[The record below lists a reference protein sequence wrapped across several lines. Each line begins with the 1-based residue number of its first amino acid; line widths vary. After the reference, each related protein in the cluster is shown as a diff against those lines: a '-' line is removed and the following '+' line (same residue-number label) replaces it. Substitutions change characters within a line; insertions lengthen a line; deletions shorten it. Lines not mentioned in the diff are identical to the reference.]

1 MKKAVLL
8 FLFAGAVV
16 PAIGQ
21 QIDLPGGASKTPA
34 PSPAPPAANAPK
46 PKVDETALRYFAA
59 QGDTRRLEAEM
70 ARLRALY
77 PDWTPPTDLFG
88 PVTRSDPELERM
100 WQLYADGKY
109 GDVRSA
115 IAARQAADPSWV
127 VPPELIAR
135 LDEGEAR
142 RRIVNASDAQQWS
155 TVLRVATDTP
165 GVLTCANVDT
175 LWRVGEAFVKTNAP
189 DRAQDVYSYVLNN
202 CTDAGE
208 RLATMQKAIQLLDEP
223 RVAALMKLER
233 PGPDGKGEF
242 AVLRD
247 DLVRARMGRAAQD
260 EKQTVPADDIAT
272 MERLAKAGTTADDPL
287 LLGWYLYRH
296 GEPARALDWFKT
308 ALDRN
313 GGAKAAEGYV
323 LTLMSGGR
331 ALEAEPIAYQW
342 RDSSPENRKAYL
354 DVVVSLLAADPPPR
368 LDPAIL
374 TRFAPVVT
382 ADRYV
387 SGAQALGWYAYNTGQ
402 LRSAYDWFRTAV
414 DWAPDDEASAYGLG
428 VASLRLR
435 DRATLNAVVGRW
447 RERSQRILAL
457 VSPDARRRLEQQGN
471 PAAPPAR
478 QQPAAQPLPPLATT
492 PAAPAVPGTPAAP
505 TSSRMPAPLPP
516 PAAEAPAPRSRA
528 AAMPTELAP
537 ERDETAAPVSKSAP
551 EDYGSARERASS
563 GTGAAAALNAKR
575 YGRCVAMTDTG
586 FRAGRLAPADAVA
599 RGWCLMELQ
608 RPMEAAA
615 AFDLA
620 IKYGSGQTA
629 EDAAYGKS
637 LAYLRKGMTNAAQVA
652 AIEAPQDPR
661 RSTQLSADILAQ
673 RAQAAYND
681 ERYVEAI
688 IALDER
694 SRLVPEQQDLMMLR
708 GWSYYHLRDLQSAD
722 RIFKALA
729 ATGNPDA
736 QAGISAILALT
747 RKMRDG

>member
-1 MKKAVLL
+1 MSLKKAVLL
-8 FLFAGAVV
+8 FLLGGAVV

-21 QIDLPGGASKTPA
+21 QIDLPGTARTPT
-34 PSPAPPAANAPK
+34 SPANSPAANATR
-46 PKVDETALRYFAA
+46 PKVDETALRYFAS
-59 QGDTRRLEAEM
+59 QGDTRRLEAET

-115 IAARQAADPSWV
+115 IAARQASEPSWV
-127 VPPELIAR
+127 VPPELLAR

-142 RRIVNASDAQQWS
+142 RRIVNASDAQQWG
-155 TVLRVATDTP
+155 TVLRVATETP
-165 GVLTCANVDT
+165 GVLTCANLDV
-175 LWRVGEAFVKTNAP
+175 LWRVAEAFGKTNAP
-189 DRAQDVYSYVLNN
+189 DRAQDVYGYVLNT
-202 CTDAGE
+202 CTDTGE
-208 RLATMQKAIQLLDEP
+208 RVATLQKAIQLLDEQ
-223 RVAALMKLER
+223 RVAVLMKLER
-233 PGPDGKGEF
+233 PGPDGQGEF

-260 EKQTVPADDIAT
+260 EKQIVPADDIAT
-272 MERLAKAGTTADDPL
+272 MERLAKAGTTPDDAL

-296 GEPARALDWFKT
+296 NEPARALDWFKI

-331 ALEAEPIAYQW
+331 ALEAEPVAYQW
-342 RDSSPENRKAYL
+342 RDSTPENRKAYL

-368 LDPAIL
+368 LDAGIL
-374 TRFAPVVT
+374 ARFSPVVI
-382 ADRYV
+382 ADKYV
-387 SGAQALGWYAYNTGQ
+387 SGAQAIGWYAYNTGQ
-402 LRSAYDWFRTAV
+402 LRTAATWFRTAV
-414 DWAPDDEASAYGLG
+414 DWAPDDEPSAYGLG
-428 VASLRLR
+428 VTSLRLK
-435 DRATLNAVVGRW
+435 DKATLDAIVARW
-447 RERSQRILAL
+447 RARSERILAL
-457 VSPDARRRLEQQGN
+457 VSPDVRRRLERQG
-471 PAAPPAR
+471 
-478 QQPAAQPLPPLATT
+478 
-492 PAAPAVPGTPAAP
+492 GTPAAGLVP
-505 TSSRMPAPLPP
+505 QPAMQQALPPLSPVAPVASRNAPLPP
-516 PAAEAPAPRSRA
+516 IDPVPAAASAPRPRVA
-528 AAMPTELAP
+528 AAPVELAP
-537 ERDETAAPVSKSAP
+537 EVDDYAAPISKS
-551 EDYGSARERASS
+551 ERRSYGGSPGGSTSS
-563 GTGAAAALNAKR
+563 TGAAAALNSKR
-575 YGRCVAMTDTG
+575 FGQCVAITDAG
-586 FRAGRLAPADAVA
+586 FRAGRLAPTDALA
-599 RGWCLMELQ
+599 RGWCLMELL

-620 IKYGSGQTA
+620 IKYGSGKTA

-736 QAGISAILALT
+736 QAGVSAILALT
-747 RKMRDG
+747 KKVRDG

>member
-1 MKKAVLL
+1 MSLKRAVLL
-8 FLFAGAVV
+8 FLIGGAVV

-21 QIDLPGGASKTPA
+21 QVDLPGSATAPPPTS
-34 PSPAPPAANAPK
+34 PSPSTSAPK

-59 QGDTRRLEAEM
+59 QGDTRRLEAET

-77 PDWTPPTDLFG
+77 PDWTPPADLFG

-115 IAARQAADPSWV
+115 IAARQTAEPSWV
-127 VPPELIAR
+127 VPPELLAR

-142 RRIVNASDAQQWS
+142 RRIVNASDAQQWNS
-155 TVLRVATDTP
+155 VLRVATETP
-165 GVLTCANVDT
+165 GVLTCANVDV
-175 LWRVGEAFVKTNAP
+175 LWRVAEAFAKTNAAA
-189 DRAQDVYSYVLNN
+189 RAYDVYLYVLNN
-202 CTDAGE
+202 CADSGE
-208 RLATMQKAIQLLDEP
+208 RVATMQKAIQLLDED
-223 RVAALMKLER
+223 RVSALMKLER
-233 PGPDGKGEF
+233 TGPDGQGEF
-242 AVLRD
+242 APLRD

-260 EKQTVPADDIAT
+260 EKITVPAADIAT
-272 MERLAKAGTTADDPL
+272 MERLAKASTTPDDAL

-296 GEPARALDWFKT
+296 NEPGRALDWFKI

-323 LTLMSGGR
+323 LTLMAGGR

-342 RDSSPENRKAYL
+342 RESSPENRKAYL
-354 DVVVSLLAADPPPR
+354 DVVVSMLTTEPPPR
-368 LDPAIL
+368 LDAGIL
-374 TRFAPVVT
+374 TRFSPVVT
-382 ADRYV
+382 AEKYV
-387 SGAQALGWYAYNTGQ
+387 SGAQAIGWYAYNTGQ
-402 LRSAYDWFRTAV
+402 LRTAATWFRTAV
-414 DWAPDDEASAYGLG
+414 DWAPEDEAAAYGLG
-428 VASLRLR
+428 VTSLRLK
-435 DRATLNAVVGRW
+435 DKATLDAVVRRW
-447 RERSQRILAL
+447 RARSERILAL
-457 VSPDARRRLEQQGN
+457 VSPEVRRRLERQGG
-471 PAAPPAR
+471 AAAAGLVQPPLT
-478 QQPAAQPLPPLATT
+478 QPLPPLPRNPPPSRAG
-492 PAAPAVPGTPAAP
+492 AAGTDALP
-505 TSSRMPAPLPP
+505 TSGATGVEPFEDPLD
-516 PAAEAPAPRSRA
+516 
-528 AAMPTELAP
+528 LAP
-537 ERDETAAPVSKSAP
+537 DVAGYEAPVSKGRAPASA
-551 EDYGSARERASS
+551 ERSVAR
-563 GTGAAAALNAKR
+563 TGAAAALQAKR
-575 YGRCVAMTDTG
+575 FGQCVAVTEAG
-586 FRAGRLAPADAVA
+586 FRSGRLSPEEAVA
-599 RGWCLMELQ
+599 RGWCLMELE

-620 IKYGSGQTA
+620 IRFGSGKAA

-688 IALDER
+688 LALDER

-708 GWSYYHLRDLQSAD
+708 GWSYFHLRDFQSAD

-736 QAGISAILALT
+736 QAGIAAILSIT
-747 RKMRDG
+747 KKMRDG

>member
-1 MKKAVLL
+1 MSLKKAVLL
-8 FLFAGAVV
+8 FLLGGAVV

-21 QIDLPGGASKTPA
+21 QIDLPGTTKTPA
-34 PSPAPPAANAPK
+34 TPSAANKPK
-46 PKVDETALRYFAA
+46 RKVDETALRYFAA
-59 QGDTRRLEAEM
+59 QGDTRRLEAET

-88 PVTRSDPELERM
+88 PVTRTDPELERL

-115 IAARQAADPSWV
+115 IATRQASDPTWV
-127 VPPELIAR
+127 VPPELVAR

-142 RRIVNASDAQQWS
+142 RRIVNASDAQQWN
-155 TVLRVATDTP
+155 TVLRVATETP
-165 GVLTCANVDT
+165 GVLTCANLDV
-175 LWRVGEAFVKTNAP
+175 LWRVAEAFAKTNAS
-189 DRAQDVYSYVLNN
+189 DRAQDVYTYVLNA
-202 CTDAGE
+202 CSDTGE
-208 RLATMQKAIQLLDEP
+208 RVATLQKAIQFLDEP
-223 RVAALMKLER
+223 RVATLMKLER
-233 PGPDGKGEF
+233 TGPDGQGEF
-242 AVLRD
+242 APLRD
-247 DLVRARMGRAAQD
+247 DLVRARVGRAAQD
-260 EKQTVPADDIAT
+260 EKLSVPGDDIAT
-272 MERLAKAGTTADDPL
+272 MERLAKAGTTPDDAL

-296 GEPARALDWFKT
+296 NEPARALDWFKI

-368 LDPAIL
+368 LDPGIL
-374 TRFAPVVT
+374 SRFAPVVT
-382 ADRYV
+382 ADKYV
-387 SGAQALGWYAYNTGQ
+387 SGAQAIGWYAYNTGQ
-402 LRSAYDWFRTAV
+402 LRTAATWFRTAV
-414 DWAPDDEASAYGLG
+414 DWAPEDEPSAYGLG
-428 VASLRLR
+428 VTSLRLKDKATLDAIVRRWR
-435 DRATLNAVVGRW
+435 DRS
-447 RERSQRILAL
+447 ERILAL
-457 VSPDARRRLEQQGN
+457 VSPEVRRRLERQGGALAAGLAPR
-471 PAAPPAR
+471 PAE
-478 QQPAAQPLPPLATT
+478 QPLPPLPQSVAN
-492 PAAPAVPGTPAAP
+492 
-505 TSSRMPAPLPP
+505 APLPSGARTLP
-516 PAAEAPAPRSRA
+516 EDPLPAPRAVARTQP
-528 AAMPTELAP
+528 AMEPLDLAP
-537 ERDETAAPVSKSAP
+537 EAADYGAPVSKSRAP
-551 EDYGSARERASS
+551 ASYDGPAAAR
-563 GTGAAAALNAKR
+563 TGATAALNGKR
-575 YGRCVAMTDTG
+575 YGQCVAVTDSG
-586 FRAGRLAPADAVA
+586 FRAGRLAPSDALA

-620 IKYGSGQTA
+620 IRFGSGKTA

-688 IALDER
+688 LALDER
-694 SRLVPEQQDLMMLR
+694 SRLAPEQQDLMMLR
-708 GWSYYHLRDLQSAD
+708 GWSYFHLRDLQSAD

-729 ATGNPDA
+729 ATGNPNA
-736 QAGISAILALT
+736 QAGVAAILAVT

>member
-1 MKKAVLL
+1 MSLKKAVLL
-8 FLFAGAVV
+8 FLLGGAVV

-21 QIDLPGGASKTPA
+21 QIDLPGTSKTPA
-34 PSPAPPAANAPK
+34 TPSAANQPK
-46 PKVDETALRYFAA
+46 TKVDETALRYFAA
-59 QGDTRRLEAEM
+59 QGDTRRLEAET

-88 PVTRSDPELERM
+88 PVTRTDPELERL

-115 IAARQAADPSWV
+115 IAARQASEPSWV
-127 VPPELIAR
+127 VPPELVAR

-142 RRIVNASDAQQWS
+142 RRIVNASDAQQWN
-155 TVLRVATDTP
+155 TVLRVATETP
-165 GVLTCANVDT
+165 GVLTCANVDV
-175 LWRVGEAFVKTNAP
+175 LWRVAEAFARTNASE
-189 DRAQDVYSYVLNN
+189 RAQDIYAYVLGS
-202 CTDAGE
+202 CTDTGE
-208 RLATMQKAIQLLDEP
+208 RVATLQKAIQLLDEP

-233 PGPDGKGEF
+233 TGPDGQGEF
-242 AVLRD
+242 APLRD

-260 EKQTVPADDIAT
+260 EKLTVPADDIAT
-272 MERLAKAGTTADDPL
+272 MERLARAGTTPDDAL

-296 GEPARALDWFKT
+296 NEPARALDWFKI

-368 LDPAIL
+368 LDPGIL
-374 TRFAPVVT
+374 SRFAPVVT
-382 ADRYV
+382 TDKYV
-387 SGAQALGWYAYNTGQ
+387 SGAQAIGWYAYNTGQ
-402 LRSAYDWFRTAV
+402 LRTAATWFRTAV
-414 DWAPDDEASAYGLG
+414 DWAPEDEPSAYGLG
-428 VASLRLR
+428 VTSLRLKDKATLDAIVRRWR
-435 DRATLNAVVGRW
+435 DRS
-447 RERSQRILAL
+447 ERILAL
-457 VSPDARRRLEQQGN
+457 VSPEVRRRLERQGGALN
-471 PAAPPAR
+471 AGLAPRTAE
-478 QQPAAQPLPPLATT
+478 QPLPPL
-492 PAAPAVPGTPAAP
+492 PKSAASVPLAAN
-505 TSSRMPAPLPP
+505 TRMVPDDPL
-516 PAAEAPAPRSRA
+516 PAPRAATRA
-528 AAMPTELAP
+528 QPALEPLDLAP
-537 ERDETAAPVSKSAP
+537 EAADYGAPVSKSRAP
-551 EDYGSARERASS
+551 ASYDGPAAAR
-563 GTGAAAALNAKR
+563 TGATAALNGKR
-575 YGRCVAMTDTG
+575 FGQCVAITDSG
-586 FRAGRLAPADAVA
+586 FRAGRLAPGDALA

-620 IKYGSGQTA
+620 IRFGSGKTA

-688 IALDER
+688 LALDER
-694 SRLVPEQQDLMMLR
+694 SRLAPEQQDLMMLR
-708 GWSYYHLRDLQSAD
+708 GWSYFHLRDLQSAD

-736 QAGISAILALT
+736 QAGVAAILAVT
-747 RKMRDG
+747 KKMRDG